1 MRRLWAAGIA
11 VALAVLWVVP
21 PAGVSG
27 AAAGE
32 SDHARLERYAA
43 TTWAS
48 FVAMVDT
55 PSGLPTDQLHAD
67 GSTDPQTSITN
78 IGAYLWSAV
87 AAERLGIIG
96 HDELV
101 TRLSATLSTLSH
113 MERHQPDGQFY
124 NWYDHRDGAK
134 LTTWPP
140 TGDPLDPILSS
151 VDNGWLATGLKI
163 VRTAVPEL
171 SAQAGVL
178 YDSMDFGFYYVPA
191 KNRILFNYSPA
202 QGTGPCCYDT
212 VVSESRIADYIGIAN
227 GQLPRKEYYGRWR
240 SFPDNCDYSFQET
253 NPEGF
258 TRTYDGVSVYDGSY
272 PYNSTRLTPSWGG
285 SMFEALMPSLFVP
298 EETWAPG
305 SWREN
310 HPLTVD
316 AQIDHGMNVAGYG
329 TWGFSPSNTPEG
341 NYGGYGVD
349 AIGMDPNGNPSNED
363 KTLVDRGFAGCPGR
377 DPVPDPPQS
386 AYTNGVVTP
395 HAAFLALRYRPQATI
410 ADLTRLEAIPG
421 MYGKWGFRDSVNT
434 TTEHVSDGYLSL
446 DQGMA
451 MAALGNVLGNDVMR
465 TSFATS
471 AFKKAIR
478 PVIGA
483 EEFNVSPR
491 GCTITGTPGND
502 VLNGTSGDD
511 VLCGLGGDDVINA
524 GNGNDVV
531 YGDAG
536 DDTIRGGAGED
547 TLYGDDGD
555 DSLSG
560 GNGDDV
566 EAAGPGADQLRGDRG
581 ADHLDGQQ
589 GTNTCVSDEADD
601 PAADC

>member
-1 MRRLWAAGIA
+1 MRKLWAAGIA

-171 SAQAGVL
+171 SAQAGAL
-178 YDSMDFGFYYVPA
+178 YDAMDFGFYYVPA
-191 KNRILFNYSPA
+191 QNRILFNFSPA

-240 SFPDNCDYSFQET
+240 SFPDSCDWSWQET
-253 NPEGF
+253 RPEGF

-272 PYNSTRLTPSWGG
+272 PYNGTRLTPSWGG

-329 TWGFSPSNTPEG
+329 TWGFSPSNTPDSG
-341 NYGGYGVD
+341 YSGYGVD
-349 AIGMDPNGNPSNED
+349 AIGMDPNGNPSNVD

-377 DPVPDPPQS
+377 DPVLDPPQS

-451 MAALGNVLGNDVMR
+451 MAALGNALGNDVMR

-471 AFKKAIR
+471 SFKKAIR

-555 DSLSG
+555 DSLAG

-566 EAAGPGADQLRGDRG
+566 EAAGPGADHLRGDPG

-589 GTNTCVSDEADD
+589 GTNTCVSDQADD
-601 PAADC
+601 PSADC

>member
-1 MRRLWAAGIA
+1 MRKLWAAGIA
-11 VALAVLWVVP
+11 VALAVLWLVP

-27 AAAGE
+27 AAAQE

-101 TRLSATLSTLSH
+101 TRLSATLATLNH

-171 SAQAGVL
+171 SAQAGAL
-178 YDSMDFGFYYVPA
+178 YDSMDFGFYYVPD

-240 SFPDNCDYSFQET
+240 YLPRHLRLLVPGDQARRLH
-253 NPEGF
+253 PHL
-258 TRTYDGVSVYDGSY
+258 RRRLGVRRQL
-272 PYNSTRLTPSWGG
+272 PLQR
-285 SMFEALMPSLFVP
+285 
-298 EETWAPG
+298 
-305 SWREN
+305 
-310 HPLTVD
+310 HPAHAELGRVD
-316 AQIDHGMNVAGYG
+316 V
-329 TWGFSPSNTPEG
+329 
-341 NYGGYGVD
+341 
-349 AIGMDPNGNPSNED
+349 
-363 KTLVDRGFAGCPGR
+363 
-377 DPVPDPPQS
+377 
-386 AYTNGVVTP
+386 
-395 HAAFLALRYRPQATI
+395 
-410 ADLTRLEAIPG
+410 
-421 MYGKWGFRDSVNT
+421 
-434 TTEHVSDGYLSL
+434 
-446 DQGMA
+446 
-451 MAALGNVLGNDVMR
+451 
-465 TSFATS
+465 
-471 AFKKAIR
+471 
-478 PVIGA
+478 
-483 EEFNVSPR
+483 
-491 GCTITGTPGND
+491 
-502 VLNGTSGDD
+502 
-511 VLCGLGGDDVINA
+511 
-524 GNGNDVV
+524 
-531 YGDAG
+531 
-536 DDTIRGGAGED
+536 
-547 TLYGDDGD
+547 
-555 DSLSG
+555 
-560 GNGDDV
+560 
-566 EAAGPGADQLRGDRG
+566 RG
-581 ADHLDGQQ
+581 ADALAVRPRGAP
-589 GTNTCVSDEADD
+589 GRRAPGARTIR
-601 PAADC
+601 